1 MNVRKAGGKDGIPPR
16 VLRECASVLSPPLV
30 QLYSLCLN
38 TNTFPQCWKH
48 AHVQAIP
55 KKGSRSDPSNYR
67 PISLTC
73 ILSKIFE
80 TLLNSHFLDH
90 LESHSL
96 LSDRQYCFRRSRSTG
111 DMLSYLTDLWFSS
124 LRNYGETCL
133 VVLDISKA
141 FDRVWHASLL
151 SKLPSFRFP
160 PSLCLL
166 MSSFLSNRSIS
177 AVADGATSSSFS
189 VNSGVPQ
196 GSVLSPTLFLLF
208 INDLLT
214 CTSNSIH
221 SSAND
226 SILHSSTHFN
236 SAPSFTS
243 RIASRLNLSD
253 SILAH
258 LDRISGF
265 GRLNLLKFN
274 SLKSNHF
281 KSPKPLT

>member
-1 MNVRKAGGKDGIPPR
+1 MPLPVITFDRVHGLLKSTNVRKAGGPDGIPPR
-16 VLRECASVLSPPLV
+16 VLRECASELAPPLV

-48 AHVQAIP
+48 AHVQPIP

-67 PISLTC
+67 PIALTC

-96 LSDRQYCFRRSRSTG
+96 LSDRQYGFRRSRSTG
-111 DMLSYLTDLWFSS
+111 DILSYLTDLWFSA
-124 LRNYGETCL
+124 LRNYGETC
-133 VVLDISKA
+133 VVALDISKA

-151 SKLPSFRFP
+151 SKLPSFGFP

-177 AVADGATSSSFS
+177 AVVDGATSSSFS

-221 SSAND
+221 SYSDD
-226 SILHSSTHFN
+226 STLHSLTHINST
-236 SAPSFTS
+236 PTFTS
-243 RIASRLNLSD
+243 GIASRLNLSD
-253 SILAH
+253 FILA
-258 LDRISGF
+258 DG
-265 GRLNLLKFN
+265 
-274 SLKSNHF
+274 
-281 KSPKPLT
+281 